1 MIDHSLPIVEDPG
14 NRPTMEGST
23 RSLEERFDGLERRLR
38 ELVREGLVVTFS
50 GGVDSAFLLWAAKRA
65 AGDRPGGLLALT
77 SVSESVPAAD
87 LEDGRRFAMALGV
100 EHVVR
105 RSRETS
111 KPEYLQNDESRC
123 YHCKA
128 ELFRIAEDVASDR
141 GLRWIAYGYTT
152 SDVHDVRPGH
162 RAAQEHGI
170 ASPLADAGLGK
181 QDIRRLMRDHGVDL
195 AEKAAS
201 PCLSSRITTGVA
213 ITPERLADVQ
223 AMENILQD
231 AGITVA
237 RVRVCA
243 ADRGFFVRIEVAP
256 EEMEKVLP
264 LRDSLVREAEP
275 RGYRWVTLDLAGYR
289 TGGGRS

>member
-1 MIDHSLPIVEDPG
+1 MIDRSLPIVDDPV
-14 NRPTMEGST
+14 RPLDRGES
-23 RSLEERFDGLERRLR
+23 RPLEERFLALERRLR
-38 ELVREGLVVTFS
+38 ALVREGLVVTFS
-50 GGVDSAFLLWAAKRA
+50 GGVDSAFLLWAAQRA
-65 AGDRPGGLLALT
+65 QGDRSGALLALT

-87 LEDGRRFAMALGV
+87 LEDGRRFTMALGV

-111 KPEYLQNDESRC
+111 KPEYLQNDENRC

-128 ELFRIAEDVASDR
+128 ELFRIAERVASDR
-141 GLRWIAYGYTT
+141 GLRWIAYGYTA

-162 RAAQEHGI
+162 RAAQERGVT
-170 ASPLADAGLGK
+170 SPLADAGLGK

-201 PCLSSRITTGVA
+201 PCLSSRITTGIE
-213 ITPERLADVQ
+213 ITPGRLADVQ
-223 AMENILQD
+223 SIEDILRD
-231 AGITVA
+231 AGVRVA

-243 ADRGFFVRIEVAP
+243 ADRGFFLRIEVAP

-264 LRDSLVREAEP
+264 LRELLIHEAER
-275 RGYRWVTLDLAGYR
+275 RGYRWATLDLAGYR